1 MKKKVFSLLGTMLLS
16 LTTYAAPNINKI
28 DPPFWYT
35 GMQNPELQ
43 LMVYGEGI
51 GDARTCHG
59 RLSWRISEQHREAG
73 KQQLPAGLPETRQR
87 RKAW

>member
-43 LMVYGEGI
+43 LMV
-51 GDARTCHG
+51 
-59 RLSWRISEQHREAG
+59 SWRISEQHREAG
-73 KQQLPAGLPETRQR
+73 KQQLPAGLSETRQR

>member
-1 MKKKVFSLLGTMLLS
+1 MKKKVFSLLGTMLLF
-16 LTTYAAPNINKI
+16 LATYAAPNINKI

-51 GDARTCHG
+51 GDAHVTVDYPG
-59 RLSWRISEQHREAG
+59 VAVSSIVKLESSNYLLI
-73 KQQLPAGLPETRQR
+73 
-87 RKAW
+87 